1 MYLYQA
7 NQSKLLSYSCDR
19 RSAFSS
25 FRKPL
30 HFFLSRFLPRASQFA
45 RRDFPPGAASFTYF
59 PGISGNVIMRC
70 LLLIDGTICA
80 MLCVSIN
87 IGFMIQYTSCV
98 LRKGAGKHKT
108 LTRTHTHARSQLM
121 CSRLENFL
129 LGLLEMK
136 TAALWMGKGKCER
149 IQFFNREMCDS
160 RCEFPYIHGI
170 SFKAEGVRSQ
180 DIIKPDAAKAPSNV
194 YKSTMCAW

>member
-1 MYLYQA
+1 MIGGA
-7 NQSKLLSYSCDR
+7 HFLL
-19 RSAFSS
+19 S

-30 HFFLSRFLPRASQFA
+30 HFFLLASSLVPVNLREGISHPEPLHSRSFL
-45 RRDFPPGAASFTYF
+45 
-59 PGISGNVIMRC
+59 GISGNVIMRC

-98 LRKGAGKHKT
+98 LRKGAGKHK
-108 LTRTHTHARSQLM
+108 HTHARSQLM

-136 TAALWMGKGKCER
+136 TAALWMGKENANGFNFSTGKCATADANFLISTGFRLKRRVCEVR
-149 IQFFNREMCDS
+149 ILSSQMRLKHRRMYTNPPC
-160 RCEFPYIHGI
+160 
-170 SFKAEGVRSQ
+170 VRDKKLS
-180 DIIKPDAAKAPSNV
+180 
-194 YKSTMCAW
+194 